1 MALLQGSV
9 VRRLPQRLTQISA
22 VCGLYLIIPAFIVV
36 GIAETSQMLYLGMI
50 LFAICKFSIEINQP
64 PTNILPI

>member
-22 VCGLYLIIPAFIVV
+22 VYGLYLIIPAFIVV
-36 GIAETSQMLYLGMI
+36 GIAETTLMLYLGMI
-50 LFAICKFSIEINQP
+50 LFAICK
-64 PTNILPI
+64 L